1 MAEQERPGMIQG
13 IRMNYR
19 MTKEVDPKLPLY
31 LVGAFFGVGLVG
43 FALFYLLPGQHLVF
57 AVIGAVLFG
66 LIGLLVV
73 LARRG
78 QKALYKQLEG
88 TLGAAARAL
97 QMLRRG
103 WKVGEMPVAFNKNQ
117 DFVHRVVGPPG
128 IVLVGEGNPNRVR
141 PLLAAERRK
150 HERVVAETTIHEI
163 VVGDGTGEV
172 PLKQLVRHI
181 MKLPKTT
188 KPAEITDILA
198 RLRAIDAQGGAL
210 PIPKGPV
217 PTSMKG
223 QRGNLRGR

>member
-1 MAEQERPGMIQG
+1 MADQERPGVIKG

-19 MTKEVDPKLPLY
+19 MTREVDPKLPLF
-31 LVGAFFGVGLVG
+31 LLGAFLAVGLVG
-43 FALFYLLPGQHLVF
+43 FALFYLLPGNHIVF
-57 AVIGAVLFG
+57 AVIGAILFG
-66 LIGLLVV
+66 LIGTLVV

-88 TLGAAARAL
+88 TVGAAARAL

-103 WKVGEMPVAFNKNQ
+103 WKVAEMPVAFNKNQ

-141 PLLAAERRK
+141 PLLAGERRK
-150 HERVVAETTIHEI
+150 HERVVSDCTVHEI
-163 VVGDGTGEV
+163 LVGDGKGEV

-181 MKLPKTT
+181 VKLPKTT

-198 RLRAIDAQGGAL
+198 RLRALDAQGRNM

-223 QRGNLRGR
+223 QRGNLRGK